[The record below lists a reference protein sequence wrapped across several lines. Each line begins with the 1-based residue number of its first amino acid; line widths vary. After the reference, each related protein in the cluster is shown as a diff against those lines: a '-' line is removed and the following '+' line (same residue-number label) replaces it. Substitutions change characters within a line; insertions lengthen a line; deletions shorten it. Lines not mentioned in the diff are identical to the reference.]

1 LARRPDGG
9 NHERPVPS
17 TAEERCGHPDAI
29 DTMRDAVG
37 LVNAVRRGN
46 RTDVMVLYESHRDD
60 PTRLVGAMGFL
71 ASTLLDGWASTL
83 GEDPEQMLRSVSLE
97 LSGAGE

>member
-1 LARRPDGG
+1 
-9 NHERPVPS
+9 
-17 TAEERCGHPDAI
+17 
-29 DTMRDAVG
+29 MRDAVG

-46 RTDVMVLYESHRDD
+46 RTDVMVLYESYRDD